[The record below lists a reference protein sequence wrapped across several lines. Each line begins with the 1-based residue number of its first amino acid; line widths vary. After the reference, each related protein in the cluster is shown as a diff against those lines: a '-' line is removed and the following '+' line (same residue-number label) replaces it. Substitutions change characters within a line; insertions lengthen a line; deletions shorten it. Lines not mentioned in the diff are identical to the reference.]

1 MCTFLLGDKMNKY
14 MEIALKEAKKSLK
27 TNDVPV
33 GAVIVEGD
41 QIISKAHNTREKKH
55 SIIGHAE
62 INAIEKACR
71 KKKSWHLNTCTLYV
85 TLEPCQMCI
94 EAAKQARIKCII
106 YAAKQ
111 QKKSNLK
118 EPNKIQLENVE
129 NSSILLKQF
138 FKEKRK

>member
-1 MCTFLLGDKMNKY
+1 MNKY

-41 QIISKAHNTREKKH
+41 QIISKAHNTREKEH

-71 KKKSWHLNTCTLYV
+71 KKKSWHLNTCTLYA

>member
-1 MCTFLLGDKMNKY
+1 MNKY

-41 QIISKAHNTREKKH
+41 QIISKAHNTREKEH

-111 QKKSNLK
+111 QKRSNLK
-118 EPNKIQLENVE
+118 EPSKIQLENVE

-138 FKEKRK
+138 FKERRK